1 MTPSSTTHP
10 ATGSKT
16 VTVVITGTHLTGAET
31 VNITGFGVTQTG
43 SLTVNAAG
51 TLLTTTF
58 TVQSTATTPAGQPDL
73 VTVTTSVGTSANA
86 LSFTV
91 N

>member
-1 MTPSSTTHP
+1 MAPSSTTHP

-16 VTVVITGTHLTGAET
+16 VLVTIVGTHLTGAET
-31 VNITGFGVTQTG
+31 VNISGLGVTAG
-43 SLTVNAAG
+43 APTVNAAG
-51 TLLTTTF
+51 TLLTVTF
-58 TVQSTATTPAGQPDL
+58 TVQSTAITPPGQPDV
-73 VTVTTSVGTSANA
+73 VTVTTSVGTSSNA

>member
-16 VTVVITGTHLTGAET
+16 VPVTILGSNLTGAVT
-31 VNITGFGVTQTG
+31 VNITGFGVTAGTP
-43 SLTVNAAG
+43 TVNPGG
-51 TLLTTTF
+51 TLLTVTF
-58 TVQSTATTPAGQPDL
+58 TVQSTAITPPGQPDV
-73 VTVTTSVGTSANA
+73 VTVTTSVGTSTNT